1 MDEDKKKNGIEY
13 LKAQGYKKIS
23 TKTFISDVELEHFL
37 NKNFTSINK
46 TFIQIL
52 EREYKVNLDE
62 LKIAYLEYQNSNK
75 KPEPET
81 LFTETHIEEKKIWQK
96 YLPIVSIIVLLGVL
110 AYYMF
115 NSTNQEKKPNIDNLT
130 THIEENKSAIK
141 KAQNNI
147 EKLKLEEATKKEKT
161 IDELEDDLD
170 LDKIVLDM
178 MKDRNLT
185 STLEDVDKNL
195 SKEIK
200 TLTTNKTAEI
210 KAVPLEQTK
219 PVEQTKPI
227 EKIIPVEKAIP
238 IAKTIPISK
247 PAKKAKP
254 NGNFFIIPTQ
264 KAWVGIIYLDDFS
277 KKDFLIR
284 SKLTLDPNRDQ
295 LIVVGHKHFMIYNKT
310 YSVKF
315 MGKGPVRFI
324 YRDGEL
330 MEVSKKEF
338 IRSGAGV
345 AW

>member
-23 TKTFISDVELEHFL
+23 AKTFISDVELEHFL

-46 TFIQIL
+46 TRALGFIQIL

-81 LFTETHIEEKKIWQK
+81 LFTETHIEEKKLWQK
-96 YLPIVSIIVLLGVL
+96 YLPLISIIVLLGAL
-110 AYYMF
+110 TYYMF
-115 NSTNQEKKPNIDNLT
+115 NSTNKEKELNIDNLT
-130 THIEENKSAIK
+130 THIEENKSVIK

-147 EKLKLEEATKKEKT
+147 EKLELEKEVKKENS

-185 STLEDVDKNL
+185 NTFEDVDKNL
-195 SKEIK
+195 NK
-200 TLTTNKTAEI
+200 TPITNKTLEV
-210 KAVPLEQTK
+210 KAIPI
-219 PVEQTKPI
+219 EQTKPI
-227 EKIIPVEKAIP
+227 EKIVPIEKTIP
-238 IAKTIPISK
+238 IAKTIPVSK
-247 PAKKAKP
+247 PVKKVKP

>member
-23 TKTFISDVELEHFL
+23 AKTFISDIELEHFL

-46 TFIQIL
+46 TRALGFIQIL

-81 LFTETHIEEKKIWQK
+81 LFTETHIEDKKVWQK
-96 YLPIVSIIVLLGVL
+96 YLPIISIVLLLGAL

-115 NSTNQEKKPNIDNLT
+115 SSVDQEEKPNINDLT
-130 THIEENKSAIK
+130 THIEENKSTIK

-147 EKLKLEEATKKEKT
+147 EKLELKKEIEKEKT
-161 IDELEDDLD
+161 IDDFEDDLD

-185 STLEDVDKNL
+185 TNTLENIDKNL
-195 SKEIK
+195 SEDIK
-200 TLTTNKTAEI
+200 TPKTNEVVEAKT
-210 KAVPLEQTK
+210 V
-219 PVEQTKPI
+219 PI
-227 EKIIPVEKAIP
+227 EKIIPVEKDIP

-264 KAWVGIIYLDDFS
+264 KAWVGIIYLDNFS

-330 MEVSKKEF
+330 MEISKKEF

>member
-1 MDEDKKKNGIEY
+1 MDEDKKKNGIEF

-23 TKTFISDVELEHFL
+23 AKTFISDIELEHFL
-37 NKNFTSINK
+37 NKDFTNINK
-46 TFIQIL
+46 TRALGFIQIL
-52 EREYKVNLDE
+52 EREYNVNLDE
-62 LKIAYLEYQNSNK
+62 LKIAYLEYQNTNK

-81 LFTETHIEEKKIWQK
+81 LFTETHIEEKKQWQK
-96 YLPIVSIIVLLGVL
+96 YLPLIAFIALLSAL
-110 AYYMF
+110 AFYMI
-115 NSTNQEKKPNIDNLT
+115 NSTDAGKKPNQTDLT
-130 THIEENKSAIK
+130 THIEENKSTIK

-147 EKLKLEEATKKEKT
+147 EKLEQNNTITPPTPTLEN
-161 IDELEDDLD
+161 DLD

-185 STLEDVDKNL
+185 STSISLESIDKNQT
-195 SKEIK
+195 K
-200 TLTTNKTAEI
+200 EI
-210 KAVPLEQTK
+210 KAVP
-219 PVEQTKPI
+219 VEQ
-227 EKIIPVEKAIP
+227 EIP
-238 IAKTIPISK
+238 IAKTIPT
-247 PAKKAKP
+247 AKTIPIKKEKP
-254 NGNFFIIPTQ
+254 NGEFFIIPTQ

-284 SKLTLDPNRDQ
+284 SKLPLDSSRDQ
-295 LIVVGHKHFMIYNKT
+295 LIVIGHKHFMIYNKT

-330 MEVSKKEF
+330 MEISKKEF